1 MFGLEG
7 SGFVVCL
14 GLILFL
20 IGLVMFYVRQR
31 FSDIDAKVNQVI
43 SIIPVMTQQI
53 QLHEQELHP
62 SMYHEDT
69 AKNAEPLPSIPEEAG
84 GSSGGKI
91 DVSESADSESDSDGD
106 SDVDSDVDSDDDEP
120 EEQET
125 KQIKNIVLG
134 SEMIPADD
142 HKPGPVL
149 SEGEVKLVTMG
160 VEADEILSSGSDD
173 EGTTVTTT
181 SPDDPAD
188 ELTEITIPITSTSKT
203 EVDYT
208 KLSVAALRQLVSERG
223 LSSHTSKLKK
233 TECINLLQ

>member
-31 FSDIDAKVNQVI
+31 FADVDAKLNQVI

-69 AKNAEPLPSIPEEAG
+69 PATPGPLGSIPEEP
-84 GSSGGKI
+84 SKI
-91 DVSESADSESDSDGD
+91 DVSSSEGDESDSDTDSESDDEST
-106 SDVDSDVDSDDDEP
+106 DV
-120 EEQET
+120 
-125 KQIKNIVLG
+125 KNIRLG
-134 SEMIPADD
+134 SELPEAPATEHTKLLADD
-142 HKPGPVL
+142 
-149 SEGEVKLVTMG
+149 SSVKLVTMG
-160 VEADEILSSGSDD
+160 VQEVEEIPDDSASSEEEATATSGT
-173 EGTTVTTT
+173 G
-181 SPDDPAD
+181 SPDAD
-188 ELTEITIPITSTSKT
+188 VVEIAIPITSVPQNQS
-203 EVDYT
+203 VDYS

-223 LSSHTSKLKK
+223 LSSHSSKLNK
-233 TECINLLQ
+233 TECISLLQ

>member
-14 GLILFL
+14 GVILFL

-62 SMYHEDT
+62 SMYHEDA
-69 AKNAEPLPSIPEEAG
+69 AKVAEPLPSIPEEGG
-84 GSSGGKI
+84 GSNGKI
-91 DVSESADSESDSDGD
+91 DVSESDDIDSDEG
-106 SDVDSDVDSDDDEP
+106 SDVDSDVDSDDEL
-120 EEQET
+120 EEQDT

-134 SEMIPADD
+134 SEMIPPEDNT
-142 HKPGPVL
+142 PGAAIH
-149 SEGEVKLVTMG
+149 EGEVKLVTMG
-160 VEADEILSSGSDD
+160 IEADEVLSSGSDD
-173 EGTTVTTT
+173 EDNTVTTM

-188 ELTEITIPITSTSKT
+188 ELTEITIPITATAET

-233 TECINLLQ
+233 TECIN